1 MILEALDIT
10 KEYRISGRKVFSALQ
25 GVSLSLGEGEV
36 LGIVGE
42 SGSGKT
48 TLSEIAGGLQKPTS
62 GKVLFQGEDIS
73 LLRGDK
79 RREYRRS
86 VQFVFQSPRESMNP
100 YFSIRRILSEPLSVN
115 FPKMGRK
122 ERDKRIEETLEKV
135 GMDPSSTLSFFPS
148 HFSGGQSQRI
158 AIDRKSVV

>member
-42 SGSGKT
+42 SGSGKI

-79 RREYRRS
+79 RR
-86 VQFVFQSPRESMNP
+86 
-100 YFSIRRILSEPLSVN
+100 
-115 FPKMGRK
+115 
-122 ERDKRIEETLEKV
+122 
-135 GMDPSSTLSFFPS
+135 
-148 HFSGGQSQRI
+148 
-158 AIDRKSVV
+158 